1 MTQPKILLITPDAF
15 IQGSIEQSVGD
26 SLGLHVEKRSGWRE
40 GDSPDTQAG
49 THPALIVLDAQLPK
63 RGAARFL
70 DILNKN
76 ASHRAI
82 PVMIIAPQGRNPVAR
97 ECLQL
102 GAKAVLETPVNTDE
116 LIGTIWWVLRDVL
129 LPHLQERDKLQEVA
143 RADGK
148 STPKAIPA
156 ASMSSGASSPKT
168 PPPFPPPQTP
178 LPDTEKDTAP
188 PGRKEQKQAPAPSTP
203 PASSPISQAPSAP
216 LPPPEEQS
224 KSAQSCFRL
233 FGYEIEDIIGSGGMA
248 TVYRA
253 RQTSLSR
260 PVAIKVI
267 SRDLAESPE
276 FSARFIRE
284 ARVQASLSHPHIA
297 HVFDL
302 GSSGPLLYIV
312 MELVEG
318 EALSKWIEQKRLR
331 PVHWVYVAHVM
342 GEVLSYLHSRGII
355 HRDVKP
361 ANLLIGR
368 NGAVKLTDFGITYR
382 PEPELEER
390 LTLGRCALGTPFFM
404 SPEQVDNPIAADQRS
419 DIYSL
424 AVMLH
429 VMLVGGMTAHPLP
442 PAHHYLPHLPPEV
455 DAAFRPALARDPQKR
470 PTDVRQI
477 TEPFIAALLPLV
489 KGAAQRPLTRA
500 DLNTRNPFE
509 TTKLSGAKALNT
521 SPEKGI
527 RNA

>member
-1 MTQPKILLITPDAF
+1 MTEPIILLFTPDVLA
-15 IQGSIEQSVGD
+15 QGGIEQALGD
-26 SLGLHVEKRSGWRE
+26 SLGLRVEKRGDWRE
-40 GDSPDTQAG
+40 GDSSDTQAG
-49 THPALIVLDAQLPK
+49 RHPALIILDAQLPGH
-63 RGAARFL
+63 GAIRFL
-70 DILNKN
+70 EVLKKD
-76 ASHRAI
+76 AAHRKI
-82 PVMIIAPQGRNPVAR
+82 PIMIIAPPGRNSVAI
-97 ECLQL
+97 ECLKL

-116 LIGTIWWVLRDVL
+116 LIGTIWWLLRDIL
-129 LPHLQERDKLQEVA
+129 LPHMRKRDINHEAAQ
-143 RADGK
+143 
-148 STPKAIPA
+148 TPAPPAPPEPA
-156 ASMSSGASSPKT
+156 ATPGPAAPVPASPRST

-178 LPDTEKDTAP
+178 LPDTEKDTRPARDPLRKSPSSVP
-188 PGRKEQKQAPAPSTP
+188 PAAPS
-203 PASSPISQAPSAP
+203 SSPSSQASRVSSSPCELAVEKDEGP
-216 LPPPEEQS
+216 R
-224 KSAQSCFRL
+224 ARFRL

-253 RQTSLSR
+253 RQTSLQR

-276 FSARFIRE
+276 FSTRFIRE

-318 EALSKWIEQKRLR
+318 EALSKWIEHKRLR
-331 PVHWVYVAHVM
+331 PVHWMYVAHVM
-342 GEVLSYLHSRGII
+342 GEVLAYLHTRDII

-368 NGAVKLTDFGITYR
+368 NGAVKLTDFGITYC
-382 PEPELEER
+382 PEPDLVER
-390 LTLGRCALGTPFFM
+390 LTLGRRSLGTPFFM
-404 SPEQVDNPIAADQRS
+404 SPEQVDNPIAADSRS

-442 PAHHYLPHLPPEV
+442 FVHQYLPHLPPEV

-470 PTDVRQI
+470 PADVRQI

-489 KGAAQRPLTRA
+489 EPASQDRLTRD
-500 DLNTRNPFE
+500 DLYTCNPFLP
-509 TTKLSGAKALNT
+509 LSRSNSAANN
-521 SPEKGI
+521 S
-527 RNA
+527 

>member
-1 MTQPKILLITPDAF
+1 MTEPIILLFTPDVLA
-15 IQGSIEQSVGD
+15 QGGIEQALGD
-26 SLGLHVEKRSGWRE
+26 SLGLRVEKRGEWHE

-49 THPALIVLDAQLPK
+49 AHPALIILDAQLPGH
-63 RGAARFL
+63 GAIRFL
-70 DILNKN
+70 EVLKKD
-76 ASHRAI
+76 AAHRKI
-82 PVMIIAPQGRNPVAR
+82 PIMIIAPPGRNPVAI
-97 ECLQL
+97 ECLKL

-116 LIGTIWWVLRDVL
+116 LIGTIWWLLRDRL
-129 LPHLQERDKLQEVA
+129 LPHMRQRDKNHDDAQA
-143 RADGK
+143 PA
-148 STPKAIPA
+148 PPAPA
-156 ASMSSGASSPKT
+156 ATPGPAAPPRST

-178 LPDTEKDTAP
+178 LPDTEKDTRPARSPLRKSPPAAP
-188 PGRKEQKQAPAPSTP
+188 PAAPS
-203 PASSPISQAPSAP
+203 SSPSSQASRVSSSPAE
-216 LPPPEEQS
+216 LTEE
-224 KSAQSCFRL
+224 KDEGPRARFRL

-253 RQTSLSR
+253 RQTSLNR
-260 PVAIKVI
+260 PVATKVI

-302 GSSGPLLYIV
+302 GSNGPLLYIV

-318 EALSKWIEQKRLR
+318 EALSKWIEQKRLQ
-331 PVHWVYVAHVM
+331 PIHWVYVAHVM

-382 PEPELEER
+382 PEPELTER
-390 LTLGRCALGTPFFM
+390 LTLGRRSLGTPFFM

-429 VMLVGGMTAHPLP
+429 VMIVGGMTAHPLP
-442 PAHHYLPHLPPEV
+442 FVHQYLPHLPPEV

-470 PTDVRQI
+470 PADVRQI

-489 KGAAQRPLTRA
+489 KTSAQDPLTRA
-500 DLNTRNPFE
+500 ELNTCNPFE
-509 TTKLSGAKALNT
+509 TAKLSGAEALNT
-521 SPEKGI
+521 SP
-527 RNA
+527 